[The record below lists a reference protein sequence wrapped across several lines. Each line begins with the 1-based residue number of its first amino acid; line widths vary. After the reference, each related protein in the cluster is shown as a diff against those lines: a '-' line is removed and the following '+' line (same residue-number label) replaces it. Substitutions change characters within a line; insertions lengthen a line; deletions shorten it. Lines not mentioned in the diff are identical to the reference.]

1 MIGRLQFQPI
11 WCVFRL
17 GQAQKSLH
25 NRSANRHFKYEY
37 SEMLD
42 WNIITHWLKINW
54 MRGRWEESK
63 KKEREEKGCLR
74 QLFCQS
80 SSVERR
86 KSIQQPQDS
95 ISPSFL
101 FFFSSML
108 SCVAC
113 FGSNRLL
120 QLWLCLPLAYPLAC
134 SSLYTHK
141 HAHIYTHALPS
152 SGTCHIRLAT
162 QLLYI
167 DINLSDLL
175 PASLQ

>member
-1 MIGRLQFQPI
+1 MIGHLQFQPI
-11 WCVFRL
+11 WCFFRL
-17 GQAQKSLH
+17 GQAQKSLQ
-25 NRSANRHFKYEY
+25 NRSANGHFKYEY

-42 WNIITHWLKINW
+42 WNIITHWLKMNW
-54 MRGRWEESK
+54 MRRRWEESK
-63 KKEREEKGCLR
+63 KKEREEIGCLR

-80 SSVERR
+80 SPVCVCVWGGGFNFTF
-86 KSIQQPQDS
+86 
-95 ISPSFL
+95 FL
-101 FFFSSML
+101 SFFSSML

-113 FGSNRLL
+113 FRSNRLL

-141 HAHIYTHALPS
+141 HTHVLPFT
-152 SGTCHIRLAT
+152 GTCHIRLAT